1 MPTKRKAVLVWL
13 TVAVVLL
20 LAGYQKGYFNFPAVQ
35 RIFKTGSFFTLDLL
49 ARVLPTQEEIHQ
61 LNVPFYRQE
70 HALSCEVAS
79 LRMVLAY
86 YGMEVGE
93 DSLIARLPFDTFG
106 PRDVKK
112 NIWGDPQRGFVG
124 NIDGKIPHGGYGVYE
139 DPIQKLAAVFREAKT
154 LASPELS
161 AVLEIVKAG
170 HPVIV
175 WGTLASGRD
184 ISWKT
189 REGDEIKAVF
199 GEHTRIVTGFRGT
212 PENPSLI
219 YLLDPVYGPM
229 RMSKDK
235 FLKNWGVLDRK
246 AVAVF

>member
-1 MPTKRKAVLVWL
+1 MRTKHKAVSIWL
-13 TVAVVLL
+13 IVAVFLF
-20 LAGYQKGYFNFPAVQ
+20 LAAHKGYGNFPAVQ
-35 RIFKTGSFFTLDLL
+35 RIFKTGSYFTLDLL
-49 ARVLPTQEEIHQ
+49 ARILPSQEDTHK
-61 LNVPFYRQE
+61 LNVPFHRQE
-70 HALSCEVAS
+70 HALSCEAAS

-86 YGMEVGE
+86 YGIEIEE
-93 DSLIARLPFDTFG
+93 DALIARLSFDTFG

-124 NIDGKIPHGGYGVYE
+124 DIDGKIPNGGYGVYE
-139 DPIQKLAAVFREAKT
+139 DPIQKLATAFREAKT

-161 AVLEIVKAG
+161 EVLEIVKAG

-189 REGDEIKAVF
+189 RGGEEIKAVF
-199 GEHTRIVTGFRGT
+199 GEHTRIVTGFKGT

-219 YLLDPVYGPM
+219 YLLDPIYGSV

-235 FLKNWGVLDRK
+235 FLKNWTVLDRK